1 MAKYKFYQDLKIKVW
16 QRNSFVVEGSSKE
29 EAIEKAKK
37 FKDHEIFETLDGW
50 ESEIIPDTQVTLEPC
65 ENEGKATIQVWDVET
80 SRMVAS
86 NRLRDTD
93 FMERYYNWAE
103 IGRNLRK
110 SCIDYIRGV
119 LKGLDGEMIVLDPKS
134 MDEEMQDEFQA
145 VTVPYDGGNHPE
157 YNSNCFSQVNAAY
170 LKGND
175 IYLDIDETDEY
186 SIDNIDIQDIEN
198 IAELVKSI
206 IDFKNRGY
214 GKMI

>member
-16 QRNSFVVEGSSKE
+16 QRNTFVVEGSSKE

-80 SRMVAS
+80 CRMVAS

-93 FMERYYNWAE
+93 FMERYHNWAE

-186 SIDNIDIQDIEN
+186 SIDNIGIQDVEN

-206 IDFKNRGY
+206 IDFQNKE
-214 GKMI
+214 

>member
-65 ENEGKATIQVWDVET
+65 ENEGNATIQVWDVET

-93 FMERYYNWAE
+93 FMERYHNWAE

-186 SIDNIDIQDIEN
+186 SIDNIDIQDVEN

-206 IDFKNRGY
+206 IDFQNKE
-214 GKMI
+214 

>member
-1 MAKYKFYQDLKIKVW
+1 M
-16 QRNSFVVEGSSKE
+16 
-29 EAIEKAKK
+29 
-37 FKDHEIFETLDGW
+37 
-50 ESEIIPDTQVTLEPC
+50 
-65 ENEGKATIQVWDVET
+65 
-80 SRMVAS
+80 
-86 NRLRDTD
+86 
-93 FMERYYNWAE
+93 
-103 IGRNLRK
+103 
-110 SCIDYIRGV
+110 

-186 SIDNIDIQDIEN
+186 SIDNIDIQDVEN

-206 IDFKNRGY
+206 IDYQNKE
-214 GKMI
+214 

>member
-65 ENEGKATIQVWDVET
+65 ENEGNATIQVWDVET
-80 SRMVAS
+80 SRIVAS

-93 FMERYYNWAE
+93 FMERYHNWVK

-186 SIDNIDIQDIEN
+186 SIDNIDIQDVEN

-206 IDFKNRGY
+206 IDFQNKE
-214 GKMI
+214 

>member
-16 QRNSFVVEGSSKE
+16 QRNTFVVEGSSKE

-65 ENEGKATIQVWDVET
+65 ENEGNATIQVWDVET
-80 SRMVAS
+80 SRIVAS

-93 FMERYYNWAE
+93 FMERYHNWAE

-186 SIDNIDIQDIEN
+186 SIDNIDIQDVEN

-206 IDFKNRGY
+206 IDFQNKG
-214 GKMI
+214 

>member
-65 ENEGKATIQVWDVET
+65 ENEGNATIQVWDVET

-93 FMERYYNWAE
+93 FMERYHNWAE

-186 SIDNIDIQDIEN
+186 SIDNIDIQDVEN

-206 IDFKNRGY
+206 IDYQNKE
-214 GKMI
+214 

>member
-37 FKDHEIFETLDGW
+37 FQDHEIFETLDGW
-50 ESEIIPDTQVTLEPC
+50 DSEILTDTQVTLEPC
-65 ENEGKATIQVWDVET
+65 ENNGKATIQVWDAET
-80 SRMVAS
+80 STMVAS
-86 NRLRDTD
+86 NKPQVNN
-93 FMERYYNWAE
+93 FMDIYTHWAE

-110 SCIDYIRGV
+110 SCIEYIRGV

-157 YNSNCFSQVNAAY
+157 YNSNCFSQVNAVY

-186 SIDNIDIQDIEN
+186 SIDNIDIQDVEN

-206 IDFKNRGY
+206 IDFQNKE
-214 GKMI
+214 

>member
-110 SCIDYIRGV
+110 SCIEYIRGV

-206 IDFKNRGY
+206 IDFQNKG
-214 GKMI
+214 

>member
-16 QRNSFVVEGSSKE
+16 QRNTFVVEGSSKE

-65 ENEGKATIQVWDVET
+65 ENEGNATIQVWDVET

-93 FMERYYNWAE
+93 FMERYHNWAE

-134 MDEEMQDEFQA
+134 MDEEMQDDFQA

-186 SIDNIDIQDIEN
+186 SIDNIDIQDVEN

-206 IDFKNRGY
+206 IDFQNKE
-214 GKMI
+214 

>member
-16 QRNSFVVEGSSKE
+16 QRNTFVVEGSSKE

-65 ENEGKATIQVWDVET
+65 ENEGNATIQVWDVET

-93 FMERYYNWAE
+93 FMERYHNWAE

-186 SIDNIDIQDIEN
+186 SIDNIDIQDVEN

-206 IDFKNRGY
+206 IDYQNKE
-214 GKMI
+214 

>member
-16 QRNSFVVEGSSKE
+16 QRNTFVVEGSSKE

-65 ENEGKATIQVWDVET
+65 ENEGNATIQVWDVET
-80 SRMVAS
+80 SRIVAS

-93 FMERYYNWAE
+93 FMERYHKWAE

-157 YNSNCFSQVNAAY
+157 YNSNCFSQVKAAY

-186 SIDNIDIQDIEN
+186 SIDNIDIQDVEN

-206 IDFKNRGY
+206 IDFQNKE
-214 GKMI
+214 

>member
-16 QRNSFVVEGSSKE
+16 QRNTFVVEGSSKE

-65 ENEGKATIQVWDVET
+65 ENEGNATIQVWDVET
-80 SRMVAS
+80 STIVAS

-93 FMERYYNWAE
+93 FMERYHNWAE

-186 SIDNIDIQDIEN
+186 SIDNIDIQDVEN

-206 IDFKNRGY
+206 IDFQNKE
-214 GKMI
+214 

>member
-16 QRNSFVVEGSSKE
+16 QRNTFVVEGSSKE

-65 ENEGKATIQVWDVET
+65 ENEGNATIQVWDVET

-93 FMERYYNWAE
+93 FMERYHKWAE

-134 MDEEMQDEFQA
+134 MDEEIQDEFQA

-186 SIDNIDIQDIEN
+186 SIDNIDIQDVEN

-206 IDFKNRGY
+206 IDFQNKE
-214 GKMI
+214 

>member
-65 ENEGKATIQVWDVET
+65 ENEGNATIQVWDVET

-93 FMERYYNWAE
+93 FMERYHNWAE

-110 SCIDYIRGV
+110 SCIDYIRWV
-119 LKGLDGEMIVLDPKS
+119 LKGLDGEMIVLDPNS

-186 SIDNIDIQDIEN
+186 SIDNIGIQDVEN

-206 IDFKNRGY
+206 IDFQNKE
-214 GKMI
+214 

>member
-110 SCIDYIRGV
+110 SCIEYIRGV

-186 SIDNIDIQDIEN
+186 SIDDIDIQDVEN

-206 IDFKNRGY
+206 IDFQNKE
-214 GKMI
+214 

>member
-16 QRNSFVVEGSSKE
+16 QRNTFVVEGSSKE

-65 ENEGKATIQVWDVET
+65 ENEGNATIQVWDVET
-80 SRMVAS
+80 SRIVAS

-93 FMERYYNWAE
+93 FMERYHKWAE

-110 SCIDYIRGV
+110 SCIDYIRWV

-145 VTVPYDGGNHPE
+145 VAVPYDGGNHPE

-186 SIDNIDIQDIEN
+186 SIDNIDIQDVEN

-206 IDFKNRGY
+206 IDFQNK
-214 GKMI
+214 K

>member
-16 QRNSFVVEGSSKE
+16 QRNTFVVEGSSKE

-65 ENEGKATIQVWDVET
+65 ENEGNATIQVWDVET
-80 SRMVAS
+80 SRIVAS

-93 FMERYYNWAE
+93 FMERYQNWAE

-110 SCIDYIRGV
+110 SCIDYIRWV

-186 SIDNIDIQDIEN
+186 SIDNIDIQDVEN

-206 IDFKNRGY
+206 IDYQNKE
-214 GKMI
+214 

>member
-16 QRNSFVVEGSSKE
+16 QRNTFVVEGSSKE

-65 ENEGKATIQVWDVET
+65 ENEGNATIQVWDVET
-80 SRMVAS
+80 SRIVAS

-93 FMERYYNWAE
+93 FMERYHNWAE

-157 YNSNCFSQVNAAY
+157 YNSNCFSQVNAVY

-186 SIDNIDIQDIEN
+186 SIDNIDIQDVEN

-206 IDFKNRGY
+206 IDYQNKE
-214 GKMI
+214 

>member
-16 QRNSFVVEGSSKE
+16 QRNTFVVEGSSKE

-65 ENEGKATIQVWDVET
+65 ENEGNATIQVWDVET

-93 FMERYYNWAE
+93 FMERYHNWAE

-186 SIDNIDIQDIEN
+186 SIDNIDIQDVEN

-206 IDFKNRGY
+206 IDFQNKE
-214 GKMI
+214 

>member
-16 QRNSFVVEGSSKE
+16 QRNTFVVEGSSKE

-65 ENEGKATIQVWDVET
+65 ENEGNATIQVWDVET
-80 SRMVAS
+80 SRIVAS

-93 FMERYYNWAE
+93 FMERYHNWVE

-110 SCIDYIRGV
+110 SCIDYIRWV

-186 SIDNIDIQDIEN
+186 SIDNIDIQDVEN

-206 IDFKNRGY
+206 IDFQNKE
-214 GKMI
+214 

>member
-16 QRNSFVVEGSSKE
+16 QRNTFVVEGSSKE

-65 ENEGKATIQVWDVET
+65 ENEGNATIQVWDVET
-80 SRMVAS
+80 SRIVAS

-93 FMERYYNWAE
+93 FMERYHKWAE

-157 YNSNCFSQVNAAY
+157 YNSNCFSQVKAAY

-186 SIDNIDIQDIEN
+186 SIDNIDIQDVEN

-206 IDFKNRGY
+206 IDFKN
-214 GKMI
+214 KE

>member
-37 FKDHEIFETLDGW
+37 FQDHEIFETLDGW

-93 FMERYYNWAE
+93 FMERYHNWAE

-110 SCIDYIRGV
+110 SCIDYIRWV

-186 SIDNIDIQDIEN
+186 SIDNIDIQDVEN

-206 IDFKNRGY
+206 IDFQNKE
-214 GKMI
+214 

>member
-16 QRNSFVVEGSSKE
+16 QRNTFVVEGSSKE

-37 FKDHEIFETLDGW
+37 FQDHEIFETLDGW
-50 ESEIIPDTQVTLEPC
+50 DSEILTDTQVTLEPC
-65 ENEGKATIQVWDVET
+65 ENEGNATIQVWDVET

-93 FMERYYNWAE
+93 FMERYHNWAE

-110 SCIDYIRGV
+110 SCIDYIRWV

-186 SIDNIDIQDIEN
+186 SIDNIDIQDVEN

-206 IDFKNRGY
+206 IDFKN
-214 GKMI
+214 KE

>member
-37 FKDHEIFETLDGW
+37 FQDHEIFETLDGW
-50 ESEIIPDTQVTLEPC
+50 DSEILTDTQVTLEPC
-65 ENEGKATIQVWDVET
+65 ENEGNATIQVWDVET

-93 FMERYYNWAE
+93 FMERYHNWAE

-186 SIDNIDIQDIEN
+186 SIDNIDIQDVEN

-206 IDFKNRGY
+206 IDFQNKE
-214 GKMI
+214 

>member
-16 QRNSFVVEGSSKE
+16 QRNTFVVDGSFKE

-65 ENEGKATIQVWDVET
+65 ENEGNATIQVWDVET

-93 FMERYYNWAE
+93 FMERYHNWAE

-110 SCIDYIRGV
+110 SCIDYIRWV

-186 SIDNIDIQDIEN
+186 SIDNIDIQDVEN

-206 IDFKNRGY
+206 IDFQNKE
-214 GKMI
+214 

>member
-1 MAKYKFYQDLKIKVW
+1 MKKFKFFQDLKVKVW
-16 QRNSFVVEGSSKE
+16 QRNTFYVEAETKE
-29 EAIEKAKK
+29 EALKEVSK
-37 FKDHEIFETLDGW
+37 FNTEEGFACIDGWDTETLFETQ
-50 ESEIIPDTQVTLEPC
+50 ETMKTC
-65 ENEGKATIQVWDVET
+65 ENEGQATIQLWDADKNE
-80 SRMVAS
+80 MIGS
-86 NRLRDTD
+86 NAPKTED
-93 FMERYYNWAE
+93 FIELYNYSLD
-103 IGRNLRK
+103 IDKLLRK
-110 SCIDYIRGV
+110 ACIDYITKV
-119 LKGLDGEMIVLDPKS
+119 LKGRDGEMIVLDPKS

-206 IDFKNRGY
+206 IDFKNKG
-214 GKMI
+214 